1 MLTTKSEEKFGKI
14 SLQQH
19 YEKIN
24 IEGQVRNKQLSTI
37 IHENLGIRSLYNNVS
52 KEEMNFI

>member
-37 IHENLGIRSLYNNVS
+37 FLYM
-52 KEEMNFI
+52 KIQEYDPYTTMLAKKK